1 MREQEEG
8 SALVGAVLD
17 QRWRLT
23 RLIGAGGLGLV
34 FEAQSLGGGGA
45 FAVKVLR
52 EQFCDEPEIVDR
64 FLTEATASARIDHP
78 GVAKVFAAARA
89 EDRTPYLV
97 MELLRGQPLTERMN
111 QGRLPVEQAAP
122 IAHSLLLALVA
133 AHAAGVVHR
142 DLKPDNVFLV
152 RAAAGKVEVKVVDFG
167 LARVMDA
174 VHEAARRTR
183 TGTMLGTPGYMSPEQ
198 IRNAKAADARAD
210 LWSVGIIFYEML
222 TGAPAYEADNEFAR
236 ITKVLSDDPIPIEQ
250 AAPQYAHWA
259 PFFAKALA
267 RSPEDR
273 FQSATEMAEAL
284 RVVASSGQM
293 PVSLQSFE
301 SIPTSALLS
310 SMPPSRG
317 EPPGATRM
325 SVEPP
330 TVPRFGRGD
339 TAISAGVAPPGGDSG
354 APSAVQV
361 VSPAPHKAARVS
373 LALAL
378 VLAALALGVGFA
390 AGLAVGRW

>member
-1 MREQEEG
+1 MRAYEDFSG
-8 SALVGAVLD
+8 LVGAVLD

-34 FEAQSLGGGGA
+34 FEAESLAGEGTVA
-45 FAVKVLR
+45 IKMLR

-89 EDRTPYLV
+89 ADRTPYLV

-111 QGRLPVEQAAP
+111 RGRLPVEQAAP
-122 IAHSLLLALVA
+122 IAHSLLLALGA

-152 RAAAGKVEVKVVDFG
+152 RDAAGNVEVRVVDFG

-174 VHEAARRTR
+174 VHEAARKTR

-198 IRNAKAADARAD
+198 IRNAKAADVRAD

-222 TGAPAYEADNEFAR
+222 TGIPAYEADNEFAR
-236 ITKVLSDDPIPIEQ
+236 ITKVLSSDPSPIEQ
-250 AAPQYAHWA
+250 VAPQYAHWA

-267 RSPEDR
+267 REPENR
-273 FQSATEMAEAL
+273 FQSAAEMAEA
-284 RVVASSGQM
+284 VKTVARSGQM
-293 PVSLQSFE
+293 PISPQSFE
-301 SIPTSALLS
+301 SIPTSALLPS
-310 SMPPSRG
+310 QAPPADAYEGGRV
-317 EPPGATRM
+317 
-325 SVEPP
+325 SVEPQ

-339 TAISAGVAPPGGDSG
+339 TAISAGAPPASTEQS
-354 APSAVQV
+354 ASSAVYV
-361 VSPAPHKAARVS
+361 VAATSRATRVS
-373 LALAL
+373 LAVAL
-378 VLAALALGVGFA
+378 VMTALALGIGFVAGWA
-390 AGLAVGRW
+390 ASHW